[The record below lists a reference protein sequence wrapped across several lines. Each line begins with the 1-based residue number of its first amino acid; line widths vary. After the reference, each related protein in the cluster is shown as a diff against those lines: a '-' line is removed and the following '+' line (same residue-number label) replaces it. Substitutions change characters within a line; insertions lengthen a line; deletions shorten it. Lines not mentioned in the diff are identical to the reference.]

1 MSPKERTPQVDE
13 SREEE
18 LIVAFVRGDMAGF
31 KFVYTRFRQRVMSYC
46 VYYMGDQ
53 TLAEDAFQEVFSRVY
68 TRREQLREPKA
79 LKSWL
84 LMITRTVCLNLLRT
98 SKFTPDFVSI
108 TSFEDSEHGSEPPEL
123 SVEGGSEVIAD
134 DMLKVA
140 LSRIAP
146 IYREAFLLREF
157 EGYDYDAIARMTGAT
172 EMNVKVRITRAK
184 KQLRAFLEPYYRY
197 EANQTR
203 SRARSKSNKNDA
215 AAQTTQSEEM
225 DLPSDEDPVDDM
237 ESFGPGAEEVFAQ

>member
-1 MSPKERTPQVDE
+1 MSPTERIPQLDE

-18 LIVAFVRGDMAGF
+18 LIAAFVRGDMAGF

-108 TSFEDSEHGSEPPEL
+108 TSFEDPEHGSEPPEL

-134 DMLKVA
+134 DMLKVV

-184 KQLRAFLEPYYRY
+184 KQLRVLLEPYYRY
-197 EANQTR
+197 EANQTK
-203 SRARSKSNKNDA
+203 SRGRSKSKKNE
-215 AAQTTQSEEM
+215 AAQTIR
-225 DLPSDEDPVDDM
+225 SDEMELRDEEEPVDNM
-237 ESFGPGAEEVFAQ
+237 EAFGPGAEGVFAQ